1 MRKLVLLACSL
12 VVMAVVAVASAGAAV
27 DQPGSLSV
35 DDGRGVVTLEL
46 RGIVL
51 GRLGNGTLRVTDL
64 TPRDPF
70 GEIVTGKNLTT
81 EERVGPR
88 TVLYRGQGLRFRMIG
103 GRYRIRVAG
112 TGIALSVAG
121 RGVVTLDGERRAA
134 DETTGLYSLTEGVD
148 CSIDPTL
155 CTPLPDEPERFTLGS
170 PVEEARPSG

>member
-12 VVMAVVAVASAGAAV
+12 AVLAAVAVASAGAAV

-35 DDGRGVVTLEL
+35 DDGRGTVVLEL
-46 RGIVL
+46 RGSVL
-51 GRLGNGTLRVTDL
+51 GRLGNGSIRVTDL

-70 GEIVTGKNLTT
+70 GEIVMGKNLLP

-88 TVLYRGQGLRFRMIG
+88 TVLYRGQGLRFRMLG
-103 GRYRIRVAG
+103 GRYRIRVVG
-112 TGIALSVAG
+112 TGIAVSAVG
-121 RGVVTLDGERRAA
+121 RGVVVLDGERRA

-148 CSIDPTL
+148 CSIEPTL

-170 PVEEARPSG
+170 SVEGG